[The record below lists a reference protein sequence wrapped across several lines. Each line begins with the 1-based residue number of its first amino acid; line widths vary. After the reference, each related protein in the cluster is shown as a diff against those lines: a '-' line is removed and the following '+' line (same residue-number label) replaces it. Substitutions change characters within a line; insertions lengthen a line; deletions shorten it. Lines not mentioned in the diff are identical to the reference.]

1 MKLYGLE
8 NEPKR
13 AELTQQG
20 AVVYYDEE
28 QTEVLNEETGE
39 KERKWN
45 CCYSRFGNH
54 PTYGEIV
61 SAIIGE
67 VYSQD
72 AQYAILANYQLDGE
86 TEEYLVFQERRRYAK
101 GVAKTALE
109 VLKGG
114 A

>member
-8 NEPKR
+8 SEPKR

-28 QTEVLNEETGE
+28 LTEVVVPETE
-39 KERKWN
+39 VKSKKWN
-45 CCYSRFGNH
+45 CSYSRFGNH

-67 VYSQD
+67 QYSTD
-72 AQYAILANYQLDGE
+72 DQYAIMANYQLDGE
-86 TEEYLVFQERRRYAK
+86 TEEYLEFQARRRYAK
-101 GVAKTALE
+101 DVAKAALE

>member
-1 MKLYGLE
+1 MKLYGLDF
-8 NEPKR
+8 EPKR
-13 AELTQQG
+13 AEFTQQG

-28 QTEVLNEETGE
+28 LTEVVDPETE
-39 KERKWN
+39 VKSKKWN

-67 VYSQD
+67 RYSPD

-86 TEEYLVFQERRRYAK
+86 TEEYLAFQERRRYAK
-101 GVAKTALE
+101 EVAKQALE
-109 VLKGG
+109 VLKGV
-114 A
+114 

>member
-1 MKLYGLE
+1 MKLYGLDS
-8 NEPKR
+8 EPKR

-28 QTEVLNEETGE
+28 MTEVVDPETE
-39 KERKWN
+39 VKSRKWN
-45 CCYSRFGNH
+45 CSYSRFGNH

-67 VYSQD
+67 RYSPD

-86 TEEYLVFQERRRYAK
+86 TEEYLMFQARRTYAK
-101 GVAKTALE
+101 EVAKQALE
-109 VLKGG
+109 VLKGV
-114 A
+114 

>member
-1 MKLYGLE
+1 MKLYGLDF
-8 NEPKR
+8 EPKK
-13 AELTQQG
+13 AEFTQQG

-28 QTEVLNEETGE
+28 MTEVVDPETDV
-39 KERKWN
+39 KSKKWN

-67 VYSQD
+67 RYSQD

-86 TEEYLVFQERRRYAK
+86 TEEYLAFQARRRYAK
-101 GVAKTALE
+101 QVAKAALE

>member
-1 MKLYGLE
+1 MKLYGLDF
-8 NEPKR
+8 EPKR
-13 AELTQQG
+13 AEFTQQG

-28 QTEVLNEETGE
+28 MTEVVDPETDV
-39 KERKWN
+39 KSKKWN

-67 VYSQD
+67 RYSQD

-86 TEEYLVFQERRRYAK
+86 TEEYLIFQTRRTYAK
-101 GVAKTALE
+101 EVAKQALE
-109 VLKGG
+109 VLKGV
-114 A
+114 

>member
-8 NEPKR
+8 SEPKR

-28 QTEVLNEETGE
+28 LTEVVDPETGF
-39 KERKWN
+39 KSKKWN

-67 VYSQD
+67 RYSTD

-101 GVAKTALE
+101 QVAKQALE
-109 VLKGG
+109 VLKGV
-114 A
+114 

>member
-1 MKLYGLE
+1 MKLYGLDF
-8 NEPKR
+8 EPKR
-13 AELTQQG
+13 AEFTQQG

-28 QTEVLNEETGE
+28 MTEVVDPETDV
-39 KERKWN
+39 KSKKWN

-67 VYSQD
+67 RYSHD

-86 TEEYLVFQERRRYAK
+86 TEEYLVFQARRRYAK
-101 GVAKTALE
+101 DVAKAALE

>member
-1 MKLYGLE
+1 MKLYGLDF
-8 NEPKR
+8 EPKR

-20 AVVYYDEE
+20 AVMYYDEE
-28 QTEVLNEETGE
+28 MTEVVNPETEQKE
-39 KERKWN
+39 KKWN

-67 VYSQD
+67 KYDDD
-72 AQYAILANYQLDGE
+72 AQVAILANYQLDGE
-86 TEEYLVFQERRRYAK
+86 SEEFNEFQARRTYAK
-101 GVAKTALE
+101 QVAKQALE

>member
-1 MKLYGLE
+1 MKLYGLDS
-8 NEPKR
+8 EPKR

-28 QTEVLNEETGE
+28 MTEVLNEETGE

-67 VYSQD
+67 RYSQD

-86 TEEYLVFQERRRYAK
+86 TDEYLVFQARRRYAK
-101 GVAKTALE
+101 DVAKLALE

>member
-8 NEPKR
+8 IEPKR

-28 QTEVLNEETGE
+28 QTEVLNPETEQKE
-39 KERKWN
+39 KRWN

-67 VYSQD
+67 RYSTD

-86 TEEYLVFQERRRYAK
+86 TEEYLSFQERRRYAK
-101 GVAKTALE
+101 DVAKMALE

>member
-1 MKLYGLE
+1 MKLYGLDV
-8 NEPKR
+8 EPKR

-28 QTEVLNEETGE
+28 MTEVLNPETEET
-39 KERKWN
+39 ERKWN
-45 CCYSRFGNH
+45 CSYSRFGNH

-67 VYSQD
+67 LYSQD
-72 AQYAILANYQLDGE
+72 DQYAIIANYQLDGE
-86 TEEYLVFQERRRYAK
+86 TEEYLVFQTRRRYAK
-101 GVAKTALE
+101 QVAKLALE
-109 VLKGG
+109 ILKGG

>member
-1 MKLYGLE
+1 MKLYGLDF
-8 NEPKR
+8 EPKR
-13 AELTQQG
+13 AEFTQQG

-28 QTEVLNEETGE
+28 MTEVGDPETDV
-39 KERKWN
+39 KSKKWN

-67 VYSQD
+67 RYSQD

-86 TEEYLVFQERRRYAK
+86 TEEYLIFQTRRTYAK
-101 GVAKTALE
+101 RVAKQALE
-109 VLKGG
+109 VLKGV
-114 A
+114 